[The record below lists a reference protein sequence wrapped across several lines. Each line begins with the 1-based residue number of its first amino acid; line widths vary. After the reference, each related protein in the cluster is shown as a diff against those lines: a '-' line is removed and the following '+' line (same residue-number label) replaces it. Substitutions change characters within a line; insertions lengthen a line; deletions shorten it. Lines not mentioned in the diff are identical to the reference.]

1 MTDGDDEYVHDEDLL
16 IEAARYAIR
25 KRQNLELFMSLAKRC
40 WYKAATE
47 RGLDP
52 QTLKRMKEA
61 SK

>member
-1 MTDGDDEYVHDEDLL
+1 MTDSDDEYVHDEDLL
-16 IEAARYAIR
+16 IEAARYAIW
-25 KRQNLELFMSLAKRC
+25 KGQNRDLFMHRAKKC

-52 QTLKRMKEA
+52 QTLKRMKET